1 MQTNKSL
8 DGHSRKRI
16 YLFRHG
22 EVNYMPSGKVVEDPN
37 QVDLTKKGLLQAKLI
52 DENTKKISFE
62 RIISSGLPRTIQ
74 TGAHMAKRRNLIIE
88 AYPELREYQ
97 WDPKSFK
104 DNLSLI
110 HI

>member
-37 QVDLTKKGLLQAKLI
+37 QVDLTEKGLFQAKLI
-52 DENTKKISFE
+52 DENTKKISFIVFIFLE
-62 RIISSGLPRTIQ
+62 RAICCST
-74 TGAHMAKRRNLIIE
+74 RN
-88 AYPELREYQ
+88 YYHP
-97 WDPKSFK
+97 
-104 DNLSLI
+104 
-110 HI
+110 